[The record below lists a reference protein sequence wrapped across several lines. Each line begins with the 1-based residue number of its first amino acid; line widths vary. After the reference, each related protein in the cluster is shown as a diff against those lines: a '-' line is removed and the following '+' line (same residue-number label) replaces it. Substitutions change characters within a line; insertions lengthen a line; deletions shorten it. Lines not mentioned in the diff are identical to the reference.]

1 VYNSHCENKGVLAL
15 VIKIGLLIL
24 SYLLGS
30 FPSAL
35 VIGKWV
41 KGIDIREHGSK
52 NMGST
57 NAGRVLGKKWGIV
70 VFVLD
75 ALKGF
80 IVLSLFTIFHVLDPV
95 EHALFTPLVYGIGAI
110 LGHVFPI
117 FAKFR
122 GGKAVAT
129 SAGVVL
135 AYNPLFFVI
144 VIGVFLLVVRLS
156 KYVSLA
162 SLIAVFVA
170 LLLAIF
176 WKIEAIDYY
185 FLGAALLINILIII
199 RHKENIKRIQENTER
214 KINW

>member
-1 VYNSHCENKGVLAL
+1 M

-30 FPSAL
+30 VPSAL
-35 VIGKWV
+35 IIGKLV
-41 KGIDIREHGSK
+41 KNIDIREHGSK

-70 VFVLD
+70 VFLLD
-75 ALKGF
+75 ATKGF
-80 IVLSLFTIFHVLDPV
+80 IVLSLFLVFKLLDPEV
-95 EHALFTPLVYGIGAI
+95 YALFTPLIYGIAAI

-117 FAKFR
+117 FARFR

-129 SAGVVL
+129 SAGVIL

-144 VIGVFLLVVRLS
+144 VIGVFFIVVRIS

-170 LLLAIF
+170 FLLAVF
-176 WKIEAIDYY
+176 WKIESIDWY
-185 FLGAALLINILIII
+185 FLGTTLLINILIIV
-199 RHKENIKRIQENTER
+199 RHKDNIKRIQDNTER

>member
-1 VYNSHCENKGVLAL
+1 M

-30 FPSAL
+30 IPSAL
-35 VIGKWV
+35 IIGKLV
-41 KGIDIREHGSK
+41 KNIDIREHGSK

-70 VFVLD
+70 VFLLD
-75 ALKGF
+75 ATKGF
-80 IVLSLFTIFHVLDPV
+80 IVLSLFLVFKLLDPEV
-95 EHALFTPLVYGIGAI
+95 YALFTPLIYGIAAI

-117 FAKFR
+117 FARFR

-129 SAGVVL
+129 SAGVIL

-144 VIGVFLLVVRLS
+144 VIGVFFVVVRIS

-170 LLLAIF
+170 FLLAVF
-176 WKIEAIDYY
+176 WKIESIDWY
-185 FLGAALLINILIII
+185 FLGTTLLINILIIV
-199 RHKENIKRIQENTER
+199 RHKDNIKRIQDNTER

>member
-1 VYNSHCENKGVLAL
+1 ML
-15 VIKIGLLIL
+15 IKIGLLIL

-57 NAGRVLGKKWGIV
+57 NAGRVLGKKWGVV
-70 VFVLD
+70 VFALD

-80 IVLSLFTIFHVLDPV
+80 IVISLFTIFHVLDPV
-95 EHALFTPLVYGIGAI
+95 EHALLNPLIYGIGAI

-117 FAKFR
+117 FAKFK

-144 VIGVFLLVVRLS
+144 VIGVFFLVVRLS

>member
-1 VYNSHCENKGVLAL
+1 M

-30 FPSAL
+30 IPSAL
-35 VIGKWV
+35 IIGKLV
-41 KGIDIREHGSK
+41 KNIDIREHGSK

-70 VFVLD
+70 VFLLD
-75 ALKGF
+75 ATKGF
-80 IVLSLFTIFHVLDPV
+80 IVLSLFLVFKLLDPEV
-95 EHALFTPLVYGIGAI
+95 YALFTPLIYGIAAI

-117 FAKFR
+117 FARFR

-129 SAGVVL
+129 SAGVIL

-144 VIGVFLLVVRLS
+144 VIGVFFIVVRIS

-170 LLLAIF
+170 FLLAVF
-176 WKIEAIDYY
+176 WKIESIDWY
-185 FLGAALLINILIII
+185 FLGTTLLINILIIV
-199 RHKENIKRIQENTER
+199 RHKDNIKRIQDNTER